1 MPMTP
6 REIIKLLKKNG
17 FEEIGQNGSHVKLL
31 NSETRRTVVVPYHSK
46 DLKKGMEQ
54 AILNQA
60 GLK

>member
-46 DLKKGMEQ
+46 DLKKGREQ
-54 AILNQA
+54 AI
-60 GLK
+60 